1 MAEREAEIFGSTEKK
16 AVLSVTIENI
26 DTQPILEN
34 LPPGKM
40 VLVEGKTYK
49 ASIINYLAYGLFEL
63 RQGKSVYVRKHIAPC
78 THFKLTISHPKTV
91 APEIDAALQAMI
103 SFGGQGARSRNGFG
117 SLHCAA
123 LIDHTVVE
131 EAGLKNFTSFS
142 TEAKLFNTFHP
153 KTKWEDA
160 LSEIGEI
167 YRSARL
173 KLDKRHD
180 WKHRRFVSVP
190 LDVKSPTTPP
200 HIKNGRHA
208 KPYFLHVNKTENG
221 QYRGQILFLPYA
233 YKAKPSDK
241 TDQSAEYLAVC
252 RKMNEEIIRGMGG
265 VQ

>member
-117 SLHCAA
+117 YLHCAA
-123 LIDHTVVE
+123 LDQYGCE
-131 EAGLKNFTSFS
+131 SGLKIHIFS
-142 TEAKLFNTFHP
+142 TERNFSIHFIP
-153 KTKWEDA
+153 KTKWRSFVRDR
-160 LSEIGEI
+160 EI
-167 YRSARL
+167 YEV
-173 KLDKRHD
+173 H
-180 WKHRRFVSVP
+180 
-190 LDVKSPTTPP
+190 
-200 HIKNGRHA
+200 G
-208 KPYFLHVNKTENG
+208 
-221 QYRGQILFLPYA
+221 
-233 YKAKPSDK
+233 
-241 TDQSAEYLAVC
+241 
-252 RKMNEEIIRGMGG
+252 
-265 VQ
+265 